1 MCASMRSR
9 RTPSGCLFRL
19 VWQLALLTVLGLIVA
34 AGIIAVFAPWGFYL
48 GGRFHPLPMWSGWG
62 RLRSTAGNDYVL
74 YVQLQPEPGGSH
86 VFSRSWVG
94 GMAYVC
100 TPRGEQI
107 QLRLVGSMRPGLH
120 TSFDGEAIAL
130 DLHYWQAFRSLFG
143 ADRRPSFELYG
154 QWRNPNLVLD
164 DRGSLAVAFM
174 PDGSVNRGHL
184 GTRSEPVTIT
194 LHEGS
199 FSEFEGACSP
209 HHAS

>member
-1 MCASMRSR
+1 
-9 RTPSGCLFRL
+9 
-19 VWQLALLTVLGLIVA
+19 
-34 AGIIAVFAPWGFYL
+34 
-48 GGRFHPLPMWSGWG
+48 
-62 RLRSTAGNDYVL
+62 
-74 YVQLQPEPGGSH
+74 
-86 VFSRSWVG
+86 
-94 GMAYVC
+94 MAYVC
-100 TPRGEQI
+100 TSCGEQI

-120 TSFDGEAIAL
+120 TSFDGETIAL

-199 FSEFEGACSP
+199 FSESPGRVFAASRKLTRRWRRGARELYLAGRGTSTRS
-209 HHAS
+209 AILAMAAR

>member
-1 MCASMRSR
+1 MRQHGISSHTLRVPVPTRVAARVADRPRSDSRSGHHRGLRAMGVLSR
-9 RTPSGCLFRL
+9 RTLSSAADVERL
-19 VWQLALLTVLGLIVA
+19 GSASLH
-34 AGIIAVFAPWGFYL
+34 
-48 GGRFHPLPMWSGWG
+48 GRQ
-62 RLRSTAGNDYVL
+62 RLRPVPCSYSQNRAAVTSFPDR
-74 YVQLQPEPGGSH
+74 GSAAW
-86 VFSRSWVG
+86 RN
-94 GMAYVC
+94 VC